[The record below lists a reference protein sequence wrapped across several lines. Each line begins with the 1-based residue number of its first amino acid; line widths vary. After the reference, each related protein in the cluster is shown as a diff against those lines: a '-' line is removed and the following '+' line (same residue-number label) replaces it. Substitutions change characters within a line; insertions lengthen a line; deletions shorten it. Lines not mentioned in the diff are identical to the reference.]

1 MGETFRRSTSGQD
14 SCSLANSEK
23 LITEEVGKGDGV
35 VETDTSDTADTSDTS
50 DTADTSDTLTPGE
63 GGSCGAGGD
72 FGGEWER
79 LSATTFA
86 APGVWRRSLAD
97 GQTMAEKQVRE
108 LILGE
113 DDQSVVNIDI
123 TRVDVY
129 QYYAPYLFYLIL
141 LNLVELV

>member
-1 MGETFRRSTSGQD
+1 MFASQSREPSCTGTVTRQRVGETFRQSISGQE

-35 VETDTSDTADTSDTS
+35 VETDTSDTS

-72 FGGEWER
+72 FGGGWER

-86 APGVWRRSLAD
+86 APGVWRRSL
-97 GQTMAEKQVRE
+97 
-108 LILGE
+108 
-113 DDQSVVNIDI
+113 VNSEI
-123 TRVDVY
+123 
-129 QYYAPYLFYLIL
+129 
-141 LNLVELV
+141 

>member
-35 VETDTSDTADTSDTS
+35 VETDTSDIS

-72 FGGEWER
+72 FGGGREIV
-79 LSATTFA
+79 SHYICSS
-86 APGVWRRSLAD
+86 RSSRGIAC
-97 GQTMAEKQVRE
+97 
-108 LILGE
+108 
-113 DDQSVVNIDI
+113 
-123 TRVDVY
+123 
-129 QYYAPYLFYLIL
+129 
-141 LNLVELV
+141 